1 MTTPKRLT
9 LATLALAA
17 GLVVLF
23 GFNLFWGSVALSPR
37 SVAAALLGKSSDA
50 LSTGIILQL
59 RLPRAVMAVLLG
71 AALSAAGYLLQ
82 TFFANPIAGPF
93 VMGIS
98 SGAKLAVALTMVVF
112 LNRGLLTSSLV
123 LIAAAFAGAMA
134 AMAFVLAVA
143 QRVQRMSI
151 LVICGVMIGYI
162 CNAVTDIVVTFAQDS
177 NIVNLHNW
185 SMGSFSGVTWGNVEA
200 AACVVLPALAASFCL
215 SKPMAAYQL
224 GESYAQSVGV
234 NVKAFRILLVLLSS
248 LLAACVTAFAG
259 PISFVGIAVPHLVK
273 HLLGSAKPLYVLP
286 GCCLGGA
293 AFCLLC
299 DLIARSLF
307 APTEL
312 SISSVTAVF
321 GAPVVIGLL
330 VRRQAQEGNG

>member
-1 MTTPKRLT
+1 MTSKKRLFASYAIL
-9 LATLALAA
+9 LAALAA
-17 GLVVLF
+17 LF
-23 GFNLFWGSVALSPR
+23 AASLFWGSVSLSP
-37 SVAAALLGKSSDA
+37 SAVLAALLGKSSDA
-50 LSTGIILQL
+50 LSVGIILQL
-59 RLPRAVMAVLLG
+59 RLPRAVMAALLG

-98 SGAKLAVALTMVVF
+98 SGAKLVVALTMVFF
-112 LNRGLLTSSLV
+112 LEQGRLTTSLT
-123 LIAAAFAGAMA
+123 LIVAAFAGSML

-143 QRVQRMSI
+143 RRVQRMSI

-162 CNAVTDIVVTFAQDS
+162 CSAVTDFVVAFAQDS

-185 SMGSFSGVTWGNVEA
+185 SQGSFSGMTWGNVRA
-200 AACVVLPALAASFCL
+200 AALVVLPALAAAFLL
-215 SKPMAAYQL
+215 SKPMAAYQM

-234 NVKAFRILLVLLSS
+234 NVKLFSTLLVVLSS

-273 HLLGSAKPLYVLP
+273 QLLGSARPLFVLP

-307 APTEL
+307 APIEL

-321 GAPVVIGLL
+321 GAPVVIMLL
-330 VRRQAQEGNG
+330 VRRQEGAR